1 MILDFLDHLYDFID
15 RQAKWSV
22 AALLV
27 VILLLAQQ
35 AFTGRRTAIGVQVE
49 LLDGRR
55 WYTPLQVAQL
65 FEELGPGRGLYA
77 ITELTVDVI
86 YPLAY
91 GLLFAILLVRTWG
104 PRYPWMLAFPLLT
117 VTFDLLENV
126 FITYLLFSFGGQPSW
141 VAWLAASCT
150 LAKSIFFLISIVLV
164 LNGGIVRQFRP

>member
-1 MILDFLDHLYDFID
+1 MILDFLDRLYDFVE

-35 AFTGRRTAIGVQVE
+35 AFIGRRSAIGPQFE

-55 WYTPLQVAQL
+55 WYTPVQAAQL
-65 FEELGPGRGLYA
+65 FDELGEGRALYA

-91 GLLFAILLVRTWG
+91 GLLFGILLVRTWG
-104 PRYPWMLAFPLLT
+104 PRYIWMLAFPLFT
-117 VTFDLLENV
+117 VVFDLLEN
-126 FITYLLFSFGGQPSW
+126 ILISYLIFSFAGDPSW
-141 VAWLAASCT
+141 VSWAAAVCT
-150 LAKSIFFLISIVLV
+150 LLKSIFFLISIVLV
-164 LNGGIVRQFRP
+164 LNGGIVRQFQP